1 MNYSIAPVVE
11 PTRTTGTPVS
21 THAASYLILHH
32 GNRALS
38 EAVRHGMNAK
48 LRGDEAAADFW
59 CSVCSTLVRIT
70 QGQARL
76 VS

>member
-1 MNYSIAPVVE
+1 MNHSIAPSVE
-11 PTRTTGTPVS
+11 PAHTIRAPIS
-21 THAASYLILHH
+21 SHAASYLILHH

-48 LRGDEAAADFW
+48 RRGDDPAANFW
-59 CSVCSTLVRIT
+59 CAVCSTLVQIT
-70 QGQARL
+70 QEKDKL